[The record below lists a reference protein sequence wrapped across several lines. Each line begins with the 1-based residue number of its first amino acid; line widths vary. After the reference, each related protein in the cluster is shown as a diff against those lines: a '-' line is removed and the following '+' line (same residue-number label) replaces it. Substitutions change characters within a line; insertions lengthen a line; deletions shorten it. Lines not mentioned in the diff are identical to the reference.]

1 MEYRILEEA
10 VASVRKVTDFRPEVA
25 VILGSGLGGY
35 ANKISSMIPI
45 DYDEIAHFPTS
56 TVPGHEGYLIFG
68 QVGTIKVV
76 LMQGRVHYYEGYTP
90 DQVVMPIRVMNML
103 GAKKLI
109 ITNAAGGI
117 NWGFVPGDLM
127 LIRDHICM
135 VPSPLIGKNMD
146 ELGPRFPDMSDI
158 YSAKLRDLVK
168 LQARKKDIDLK
179 EGVYIQVSGPQ
190 YETPSE
196 IRMYRSWGAD
206 AVGMST
212 AVEAI
217 AARHMGMRT
226 IGLSLITNLACG
238 MTTRELSHAEVE
250 QTGRESAARF
260 ETLLT
265 ATIKAIGGSER

>member
-1 MEYRILEEA
+1 M
-10 VASVRKVTDFRPEVA
+10 
-25 VILGSGLGGY
+25 
-35 ANKISSMIPI
+35 
-45 DYDEIAHFPTS
+45 S

-68 QVGTIKVV
+68 MLGNIKVV
-76 LMQGRVHYYEGYTP
+76 LMQGRVHYYEGYSVK
-90 DQVVMPIRVMNML
+90 QVVMPVRVMSML

-117 NWGFVPGDLM
+117 NWGYSAGDLM
-127 LIRDHICM
+127 LIRDHICT
-135 VPSPLIGKNMD
+135 VPSPLIGKNID
-146 ELGPRFPDMSDI
+146 ELGPRFPDMTDV
-158 YSAKLRDLVK
+158 YSKDLRELVK

-196 IRMYRSWGAD
+196 IRMYRGMGAD

-226 IGLSLITNLACG
+226 VGLSLITNLACG
-238 MTTRELSHAEVE
+238 MTTKELSHAEVE
-250 QTGRESAARF
+250 QTAKESSKRF
-260 ETLLT
+260 EKLLT
-265 ATIKAIGGSER
+265 ASIKAIGGAER